1 MSIWKNK
8 SAEDGQPICPVCG
21 IRVMVPAGSLE
32 RWELP
37 TDVVID
43 RGFWL
48 HPECRDSE
56 AAS

>member
-21 IRVMVPAGSLE
+21 IRVMVPEGSLE

-37 TDVVID
+37 TDVAID